1 MVSELLRP
9 NVVRKETGKLKTE
22 ASESYDLASVRFSFM
37 LMLTDLVWHHKLALT
52 AVLLGVASVAHAANL
67 RYANDDMASDTQD
80 VPTANI
86 HQTLDAKISGEDRQR
101 LRRDLY
107 EYSRNVD
114 AAHAQIEERRRAM
127 RQRIMERFQEAD
139 KDGNGV
145 ISREE
150 AVEMIPQVARHFM
163 QFDLNGDGVITMNEL
178 ETMQAR
184 IAERQHKALDK
195 KEKEL
200 QDVVE
205 PAPLH
210 DVKEMSAAV
219 PKRAL

>member
-1 MVSELLRP
+1 MVPEPRMLLAAG
-9 NVVRKETGKLKTE
+9 EGASKLKTE

-37 LMLTDLVWHHKLALT
+37 LMVTDLVWHHKLVMT
-52 AVLLGVASVAHAANL
+52 AVLLGVAGVVHAANV
-67 RYANDDMASDTQD
+67 RYANDDMAADAQE
-80 VPTANI
+80 VPTAHI

-107 EYSRNVD
+107 EYSRSVD
-114 AAHAQIEERRRAM
+114 AAHAQIEERRRMM
-127 RQRIMERFQEAD
+127 RQRILERFQEAD

-150 AVEMIPQVARHFM
+150 AVEMLPQVARHFI

-178 ETMQAR
+178 EVMQAQ
-184 IAERQHKALDK
+184 IAERQHKALEK
-195 KEKEL
+195 KDKEL
-200 QDVVE
+200 QDVAE

-210 DVKEMSAAV
+210 DVKDVSVAV